1 MWGRKGVSVYVHGSK
16 LKASPRFL
24 PSWLPKGTLDATIHT
39 VTISVPFRHFRN
51 YFMNVFC
58 CSSVYLK
65 TSIHMLQFWKCLD
78 SVLWFLFLKIVQ
90 SLNPSLH
97 HREE

>member
-16 LKASPRFL
+16 LKASPHFL
-24 PSWLPKGTLDATIHT
+24 PSWLPKGTLDATIHA

-51 YFMNVFC
+51 YFMNMFC

-65 TSIHMLQFWKCLD
+65 TSIHMLQFWKRLD
-78 SVLWFLFLKIVQ
+78 SVLRFLFLKIVQ
-90 SLNPSLH
+90 SFNPSLY